1 MFEYHLEHL
10 CSYTATLDPNIEV
23 IGPTPDG
30 FRMHYYVTGGEVT
43 GPKVRGKIRPVGADW
58 FTLRRDGVGVLDVRA
73 TIETE
78 DGALIYVS
86 YRGITDVGEGA
97 YEKVLQ
103 GEFPAASGVIHT
115 APVFQTSHPSYQ
127 WLHRVQCLGVGQ
139 SFLER
144 MEVAYDIYAVR
155 AGRGEQPT

>member
-1 MFEYHLEHL
+1 M
-10 CSYTATLDPNIEV
+10 TAEEAKRY
-23 IGPTPDG
+23 
-30 FRMHYYVTGGEVT
+30 F
-43 GPKVRGKIRPVGADW
+43 
-58 FTLRRDGVGVLDVRA
+58 DV
-73 TIETE
+73 
-78 DGALIYVS
+78 
-86 YRGITDVGEGA
+86 TDVGEGA

>member
-30 FRMHYYVTGGEVT
+30 LRMHYYVTGGEVI
-43 GPKVRGKIRPVGADW
+43 GPKLRGKIRPVGADW

-73 TIETE
+73 TIETD

-103 GEFPAASGVIHT
+103 GEFPAGSGVIHT
-115 APVFQTSHPSYQ
+115 SPVFQTSHPSYQ
-127 WLHRVQCLGVGQ
+127 WLHRVHCLGVGQ

-155 AGRGEQPT
+155 AGRKQVV